1 MMHDFNSLDFDQAL
15 RKYVCA
21 CARTSVGVCV
31 WGGGGIERTQCVA
44 CLCAVCVGVRESE
57 RESLVDPPAPLA
69 MVTVIGTNHGP

>member
-31 WGGGGIERTQCVA
+31 CGGGDRENPV

-57 RESLVDPPAPLA
+57 KESLVDPPAPLA